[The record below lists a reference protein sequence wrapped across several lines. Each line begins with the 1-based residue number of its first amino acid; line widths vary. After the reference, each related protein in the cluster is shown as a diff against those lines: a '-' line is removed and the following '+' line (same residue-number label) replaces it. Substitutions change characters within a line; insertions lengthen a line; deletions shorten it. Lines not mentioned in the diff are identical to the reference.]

1 MSHTLENISL
11 GYACINETLKDVK
24 PKKNAVCVNRSCIA
38 RTFRKNGKQHAID
51 LVKINLTAVI
61 KILEWNASQSAPIKL
76 YRLSSDMFPHI
87 TNPEFIP
94 EGDEFA
100 YSLEQFSEYFTRIGE
115 VADKYGQRLTFH
127 PGQYNQIG
135 AKSSTVFQKTKKDLL
150 AHAKVLDLCHRDSDS
165 VMVVHGGGVY
175 DNKLKT
181 MTRWIEQF
189 KTLPECVRDRIVIEN
204 CERAYNYKDM
214 LFMSKEIKRPF
225 VFDTHHHECY
235 SRIQQNKGFSSLPDP
250 GTFIDKVVETWTA
263 CGVKPKF
270 HVSEQHPD
278 KRIGAHSD
286 YVETIPS
293 YLFDVARRVDGGI
306 DVMIEAKKK
315 ELAVQYLQRK
325 YSV

>member
-1 MSHTLENISL
+1 MEFTLDNISL

-38 RTFRKNGKQHAID
+38 RTFRKKGKEHAIE

-61 KILEWNASQSAPIKL
+61 NILEWNASQATPIKL
-76 YRLSSDMFPHI
+76 YRLSSSMFPHI

-94 EGDEFA
+94 EGEDFA
-100 YSLEQFSEYFTRIGE
+100 YPLEQFSEYFTRIGE
-115 VADKYGQRLTFH
+115 VADTYDQRLTFH

-135 AKSSTVFQKTKKDLL
+135 AKNPTVFQKTKKDLL
-150 AHAKVLDLCHRDSDS
+150 AHAKVLDLCHRGSDS

-175 DNKLKT
+175 DDKLKT

-189 KTLPECVRDRIVIEN
+189 KTLPDCVKNRIVIEN

-225 VFDTHHHECY
+225 VFDTHHHTCY
-235 SRIQQNKGFSSLPDP
+235 SQIQQNNGYVKLADP
-250 GTFIDKVVETWTA
+250 STFVDKVVETWTA
-263 CGVKPKF
+263 CGIKPKF

-278 KRIGAHSD
+278 KKLGAHSD

-293 YLFDVARRVDGGI
+293 YLFDIAQKVGGGI
-306 DVMIEAKKK
+306 DIMIEAKKK
-315 ELAVQYLQRK
+315 ELAVQRLQNK
-325 YSV
+325 YTA